1 MSELPDFIL
10 IQEIFEK
17 LYLYKKQRL
26 VAMWE
31 QFSNECRKT
40 NLKVI

>member
-17 LYLYKKQRL
+17 LYLYKKTMVSGNVRTIFKW
-26 VAMWE
+26 V
-31 QFSNECRKT
+31 S
-40 NLKVI
+40 